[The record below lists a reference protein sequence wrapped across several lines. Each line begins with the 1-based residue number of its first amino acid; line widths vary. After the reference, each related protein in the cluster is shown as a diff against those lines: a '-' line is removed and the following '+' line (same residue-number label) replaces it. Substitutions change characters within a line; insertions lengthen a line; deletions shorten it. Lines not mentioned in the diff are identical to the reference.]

1 MTEAADRPVHR
12 QFLDVADVGTWSDLQ
27 VVMSEL
33 GTAAPYWRVQ
43 STQGEAVAAE
53 DWMLDWDR
61 TFRLTEYKYIE
72 WCELMPRQ
80 DGAGLTLPDLL
91 AVCQAIGFQLEEL
104 PDRVRVLGYRLL
116 S

>member
-1 MTEAADRPVHR
+1 
-12 QFLDVADVGTWSDLQ
+12 
-27 VVMSEL
+27 
-33 GTAAPYWRVQ
+33 
-43 STQGEAVAAE
+43 
-53 DWMLDWDR
+53 
-61 TFRLTEYKYIE
+61 
-72 WCELMPRQ
+72 MPRQ